1 MFVVFFW
8 SRFSL
13 VALHAREKSLIRQM
27 SREMASKTGTRVE
40 TDTMGPMTVKADR
53 YWGAQTQRS
62 IENFAIGEPSERM
75 PMQIVKALGI
85 VKKAAV
91 NVNLRFG
98 IIDKKLADAINQAA
112 GLVFVGRCVGFFFV
126 FCCDVFAFSRYR

>member
-1 MFVVFFW
+1 
-8 SRFSL
+8 
-13 VALHAREKSLIRQM
+13 M
-27 SREMASKTGTRVE
+27 SREMASRTGTRVE

-75 PMQIVKALGI
+75 PMQVVKALGLI
-85 VKKAAV
+85 KKAAA

-98 IIDKKLADAINQAA
+98 ILDKKLGAAIIKAA
-112 GLVFVGRCVGFFFV
+112 GGE
-126 FCCDVFAFSRYR
+126 

>member
-1 MFVVFFW
+1 
-8 SRFSL
+8 
-13 VALHAREKSLIRQM
+13 M

-40 TDTMGPMTVKADR
+40 TDTMGAMTVKADR

-75 PMQIVKALGI
+75 PMQVVKALGLI
-85 VKKAAV
+85 KKAAA

-98 IIDKKLADAINQAA
+98 ILDKKLGAAIIKAA
-112 GLVFVGRCVGFFFV
+112 GLRLCLFENPCTGCLCRRRRRRHRQR
-126 FCCDVFAFSRYR
+126 FAPLNHHMFAQMR